1 MNSILKIIFLNLMAI
16 ISVSA
21 LNIYFST
28 FFVKK
33 YKCIRVKL
41 IWGIFYLWQLIT
53 MSEAFLFPAYVNL
66 ILNVVFLIITSFNFE
81 GTFFHKI
88 MFVIAYN
95 SMWMMLEF
103 IIGYIFISLKI
114 DYKSQNILGSLSSKI
129 LLLILVFLLNK
140 FFKDEKMKEL
150 PRKYNIAL
158 LLIPIGSMYVMYNL
172 FMFSSEIHSYK
183 YIYISLTSLLIIFFV
198 NILIFRIYLKLSQDF
213 ELRRKNSVY
222 KQEIEM
228 YSKHIL
234 EKENSMLEYR
244 KMKHDLKN
252 QLIYLLNLI
261 EEKECQKASEFLN
274 RILKGETFDN
284 IIIAQT
290 DNLAIDAIVNYKYSL
305 ARKYGI
311 KFKCKLNVPMRIPY
325 DDTDLCII
333 LGNALDNAIEGCM
346 RSIKAEE
353 RYIDLIVHLDRKNL
367 IILVKN
373 SFDGKILKTKNGHL
387 ITTKKDNN
395 NHGLGIDSIKRTT
408 NKYHGTVIIDTEN
421 NCFKLKIVLYSN
433 DI

>member
-1 MNSILKIIFLNLMAI
+1 
-16 ISVSA
+16 
-21 LNIYFST
+21 
-28 FFVKK
+28 
-33 YKCIRVKL
+33 
-41 IWGIFYLWQLIT
+41 
-53 MSEAFLFPAYVNL
+53 
-66 ILNVVFLIITSFNFE
+66 
-81 GTFFHKI
+81 
-88 MFVIAYN
+88 
-95 SMWMMLEF
+95 
-103 IIGYIFISLKI
+103 
-114 DYKSQNILGSLSSKI
+114 
-129 LLLILVFLLNK
+129 
-140 FFKDEKMKEL
+140 
-150 PRKYNIAL
+150 
-158 LLIPIGSMYVMYNL
+158 
-172 FMFSSEIHSYK
+172 MFSSEIHSYK
-183 YIYISLTSLLIIFFV
+183 YIYISFTSLLIIFFV

-228 YSKHIL
+228 YSKYIL

-261 EEKECQKASEFLN
+261 EEKEGQKASEFLN
-274 RILKGETFDN
+274 GILKGETFDN

-367 IILVKN
+367 IILVRN

-387 ITTKKDNN
+387 ITTKNDNN